1 MTDEQLAALASF
13 ENSEHFSTLE
23 KTVLRYTEGMTQNPA
38 EVAEPVFE
46 ELKRYFN
53 TAQIVELTTMIAFEN
68 LRARFNRA
76 LHIEADGFC
85 ELPADHPV
93 RKAVAPWQS

>member
-1 MTDEQLAALASF
+1 MT
-13 ENSEHFSTLE
+13 H
-23 KTVLRYTEGMTQNPA
+23 NPA
-38 EVAEPVFE
+38 DVADTVFD
-46 ELKRYFN
+46 ELKQYFN
-53 TAQIVELTTMIAFEN
+53 IAQIVELTTMVGFEN

-93 RKAVAPWQS
+93 RKAVPPWQS